1 MLEEKHG
8 PELHQVNLRL
18 ANVTDREAKDDLFYG
33 QVVIIVARWFLIAAG
48 IGVAVWSARSIADVT
63 LPIVAMAVLTTMNFF
78 LHGRYLMSQPV
89 NARLVYLSSAI
100 DLMVIT
106 FVVGV
111 WEQGGGSGLKS
122 SFFVFLY
129 PTLFAFGLVFP
140 RKIALTYAAVTI
152 LAYVAVVLLAS
163 GVGDLGAQKDLAE
176 RVITL
181 AAAAG
186 LGTFF
191 WRIERDRRR
200 AASTLPADL
209 IEQVKAMTEPL
220 RAS

>member
-1 MLEEKHG
+1 MLAG
-8 PELHQVNLRL
+8 
-18 ANVTDREAKDDLFYG
+18 VTDQEAREDLFFG

-63 LPIVAMAVLTTMNFF
+63 VPVMAMLVLTAMNFF

-89 NARLVYLSSAI
+89 NERLVYLSSAI
-100 DLMVIT
+100 DLIVIT
-106 FVVGV
+106 FVVGF
-111 WEQGGGSGLKS
+111 WGQGGGVGLKS

-140 RKIALTYAAVTI
+140 RRIALTYAAVTI
-152 LAYVAVVLLAS
+152 LVYLAVVLLVS
-163 GVGDLGAQKDLAE
+163 GLGDLSAQKDLAT
-176 RVITL
+176 RLITL
-181 AAAAG
+181 AAAGG

-191 WRIERDRRR
+191 WRIQRDRRR
-200 AASTLPADL
+200 AASTSRAELL
-209 IEQVKAMTEPL
+209 EQVQAITAPV